1 MEVRYIM
8 KKILILLSSI
18 LLVIVLLIS
27 VISYL
32 IISKPYTEI
41 IQLNWDIKLPKPCK
55 EIYAVDSGASFHGD
69 GERYHIFEYKNEDD
83 INLSLNWENSK
94 NIEIEL
100 AIKKVLNNLNV
111 SRENMPNFEDNYK
124 YYSKTKK
131 DSSKIYFVFFP
142 NIKKLYVIED
152 IC

>member
-1 MEVRYIM
+1 M
-8 KKILILLSSI
+8 
-18 LLVIVLLIS
+18 IVLLIS

-100 AIKKVLNNLNV
+100 AIKKYL
-111 SRENMPNFEDNYK
+111 
-124 YYSKTKK
+124 T
-131 DSSKIYFVFFP
+131 I
-142 NIKKLYVIED
+142 
-152 IC
+152 